1 MRRFKGLGVFFVCL
15 LVGTAA
21 LYNVLSDN
29 KDVERKAMRIACDDL
44 KEDEC
49 NGRVTRM
56 ERNPFAQTFEIHTKK
71 RAVDIT
77 CHRAAYLVGEY
88 SCALR

>member
-1 MRRFKGLGVFFVCL
+1 MRRFKGLGVLIVCL
-15 LVGTAA
+15 FVGSAGI
-21 LYNVLSDN
+21 YNVVSDN
-29 KDVERKAMRIACDDL
+29 KHVERMAMRIACDDL
-44 KEDEC
+44 KEEEC

-56 ERNPFAQTFEIHTKK
+56 ARNPFTQSFEIHTKK

-77 CHRAAYLVGEY
+77 CHRSAYLVGEY